1 VPSIERKQNSSVCFL
16 AEFAN
21 TLWFMQTIPLVQ
33 KNWFVPLAHRLKAWT
48 IVNINRHSYKQVEV
62 SITGY
67 FVGFLVEVG
76 WFVLLVT
83 SFKSRVLGVIFLF
96 YRCLNLTEG
105 VENYFFACASIWQR
119 EWNSSKTNTQKK
131 LIRIVTSKNI

>member
-1 VPSIERKQNSSVCFL
+1 MVYASNPTSSKELIRAICSQ
-16 AEFAN
+16 AES
-21 TLWFMQTIPLVQ
+21 M
-33 KNWFVPLAHRLKAWT
+33 T

-67 FVGFLVEVG
+67 FVGFLIDVG

-96 YRCLNLTEG
+96 YRCLNLAEERK
-105 VENYFFACASIWQR
+105 VYFF
-119 EWNSSKTNTQKK
+119 
-131 LIRIVTSKNI
+131 